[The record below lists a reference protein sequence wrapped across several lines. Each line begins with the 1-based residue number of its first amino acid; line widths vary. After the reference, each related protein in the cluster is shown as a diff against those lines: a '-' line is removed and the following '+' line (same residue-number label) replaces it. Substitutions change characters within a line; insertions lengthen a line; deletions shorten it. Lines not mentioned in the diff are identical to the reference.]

1 MDAAGHDGEQATE
14 HTPEHP
20 NATLG
25 TWTAIAETRRA
36 LAKLWADL
44 FRKLAAEAGLP
55 APLTVQIGIAAYAE
69 KRHADALAAHAREA
83 LRMEPS
89 QFRVGRKASD
99 LRHCVSLSELSR
111 TTED

>member
-1 MDAAGHDGEQATE
+1 MEAAGHEGNLEAAQALGQ
-14 HTPEHP
+14 P

-44 FRKLAAEAGLP
+44 FHKLAAEAGLP
-55 APLTVQIGIAAYAE
+55 APATVQIGIAAYAE
-69 KRHADALAAHAREA
+69 KRHADALASYARDL

-89 QFRVGRKASD
+89 QFRVGKAKD
-99 LRHCVSLSELSR
+99 IRHCVSLSGFEPAAES
-111 TTED
+111 